1 MGIAPIGRG
10 PAIRRH
16 SLVPRD
22 KGLLPNRLN
31 VRFKQLLHEQTLMD
45 ERPLTAQS
53 GRSHHLWT

>member
-10 PAIRRH
+10 SAIRRH

-22 KGLLPNRLN
+22 QGLLPNRLN

-45 ERPLTAQS
+45 ERPLTAQN
-53 GRSHHLWT
+53 RRMA